1 MSGEGESTAQVF
13 VAAWLVT
20 MLWKGYISDAS
31 RHGHG
36 FSEKAGDGDG
46 VVISPFAIYI
56 K

>member
-1 MSGEGESTAQVF
+1 MIAYRLISMSGEGESTAQVF

-36 FSEKAGDGDG
+36 FSEKPVMVMGL
-46 VVISPFAIYI
+46 
-56 K
+56 